1 MIEWF
6 DNHCHLSENPEE
18 EILRAREALVTGFVN
33 VGTDLETSQMAMEK
47 AKRFP
52 DVWSTAGVH
61 PHEARKGVD
70 GIKDL
75 LEDPNVVAVGEA
87 GLDYHYDY
95 SPREDQNRVF
105 AEQIEMANTS
115 KLPLVIHT
123 REAWE
128 ETFKILDSEGIPAST
143 VFHCFTGGKEEAKEC
158 LKRGAYLSFSGIITF
173 NKSELLR
180 EAASEC
186 PLDRAM
192 IETDSPY
199 LTPVPF
205 RGKKNEPAN
214 VVLVGNEL
222 ANLQDKPLEE
232 IALATTQNAL
242 DFYGLRRK

>member
-6 DNHCHLSENPEE
+6 DNHCHLPENPEE
-18 EILRAREALVTGFVN
+18 EILRARKELVVGFVN
-33 VGTDLETSQMAMEK
+33 VGTDLETSRMAKEK
-47 AKRFP
+47 AKIFS

-61 PHEARKGVD
+61 PHEARKGIE

-75 LEDPNVVAVGEA
+75 LKDSNVVAVGEA
-87 GLDYHYDY
+87 GLDYHYDH

-105 AEQIEMANTS
+105 AEHIEMAHKSN
-115 KLPLVIHT
+115 LPLVIHT

-128 ETFKILDSEGIPAST
+128 ETFKILDSEGVPEST
-143 VFHCFTGGKEEAKEC
+143 VFHCFTGGKDEAKEC

-173 NKSELLR
+173 KKSELLR

-214 VVLVGNEL
+214 VVLVGKEL

-232 IALATTQNAL
+232 IASATTQNAL
-242 DFYGLRRK
+242 DFYGLRKK

>member
-6 DNHCHLSENPEE
+6 DNHCHLSENIEE
-18 EILRAREALVTGFVN
+18 EILKARKALVVGFIN
-33 VGTDLETSQMAMEK
+33 VGTDFETSCEAIEK
-47 AKRFP
+47 ARMLP
-52 DVWSTAGVH
+52 DVWATAGVH
-61 PHEARKGVD
+61 PHEAKKGIE
-70 GIKDL
+70 GIEDL
-75 LEDPNVVAVGEA
+75 LGDPNVVAVGEA

-95 SPREDQNRVF
+95 SPREDQRKVF
-105 AEQIEMANTS
+105 AEQIEMANKS
-115 KLPLVIHT
+115 NLPLVIHT

-128 ETFKILDSEGIPAST
+128 ETFEILDSEGVPKST
-143 VFHCFTGGKEEAKEC
+143 VFHCFTGGPIEAKEC
-158 LKRGAYLSFSGIITF
+158 LERGAYLSFSGIITF
-173 NKSELLR
+173 KRSESLR

-214 VVLVGNEL
+214 VGLIGKEL
-222 ANLQDKPLEE
+222 AYLQDKSSEE

-242 DFYGLRRK
+242 DFYGLR

>member
-18 EILRAREALVTGFVN
+18 EILKARKALVAGFIN
-33 VGTDLETSQMAMEK
+33 VGTDFETSSEAIEK
-47 AKRFP
+47 AKILP
-52 DVWSTAGVH
+52 DVWATAGVH
-61 PHEARKGVD
+61 PHEARKGID
-70 GIKDL
+70 GIEDL
-75 LEDPNVVAVGEA
+75 LEDSNVVAVGEA
-87 GLDYHYDY
+87 GLDYHYDH
-95 SPREDQNRVF
+95 SPREDQKKVF
-105 AEQIEMANTS
+105 AQQIELANKS
-115 KLPLVIHT
+115 ELPLVIHT

-128 ETFKILDSEGIPAST
+128 DTFKILDSEGLPKSI
-143 VFHCFTGGKEEAKEC
+143 VFHCFTGGTIEAKEC
-158 LKRGAYLSFSGIITF
+158 LERGAYLSFSGIITF
-173 NKSELLR
+173 KKSESLR

-214 VVLVGNEL
+214 VVLVGQEL
-222 ANLQDKPLEE
+222 AYLQDKSPEE

-242 DFYGLRRK
+242 DFYGLR